1 MTLPNDTLWNPFL
14 TEMERQTLRLK
25 AYDDLVYQ
33 NLFLRNH
40 YLLFSTIRDGKALQN
55 TFDQIIN
62 LLEEEISNRR

>member
-1 MTLPNDTLWNPFL
+1 
-14 TEMERQTLRLK
+14 MERQTLRLK

-33 NLFLRNH
+33 NLFMRNH